1 MEAQR
6 AVVLLGAALIGRQA
20 GGVGQDVGDVALL
33 LHPVEQVRHGA
44 LGEDGHVLD
53 AVRL

>member
-1 MEAQR
+1 M
-6 AVVLLGAALIGRQA
+6 VVLQVTLLVGRQA
-20 GGVGQDVGDVALL
+20 GGVGQDVGYVTLL